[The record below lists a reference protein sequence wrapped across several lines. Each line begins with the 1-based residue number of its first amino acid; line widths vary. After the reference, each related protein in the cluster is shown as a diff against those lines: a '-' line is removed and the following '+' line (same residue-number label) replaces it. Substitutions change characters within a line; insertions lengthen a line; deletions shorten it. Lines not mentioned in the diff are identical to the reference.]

1 MTSVF
6 VCRAKIHSNTHTQIY
21 KLFCWHPH
29 KAERVSAM
37 HSLVEP
43 ECVVCFFCA
52 ILFSFLHFFFVSLEK
67 ISLQLEPN
75 IIIIFR
81 VRTFVFQVPFTF
93 RITCVLCAADSRC
106 LWIGTHIR
114 SISIRPCD
122 YLNTLLEWVAKGK
135 FNLHLVCRYVCQNL
149 RKETRNG
156 LIEKCENKFKSIAL
170 TKAIRPK
177 TLW

>member
-1 MTSVF
+1 MPCKNSFKHTHKFTSYFAGIRTRLSVYLQCILWWNPNALFVF
-6 VCRAKIHSNTHTQIY
+6 SVQY
-21 KLFCWHPH
+21 
-29 KAERVSAM
+29 
-37 HSLVEP
+37 
-43 ECVVCFFCA
+43 CFLSC
-52 ILFSFLHFFFVSLEK
+52 IFFFVSLEK